1 MGFCRLLVTSN
12 FGGGKKMTYFR
23 AGLIL
28 FVAVSAATAQAQSIG
43 FSISDTSSNAAS
55 DQIQVTVIDDVTQTP
70 ITGAQVTINDSIG
83 FRSVTDRMKSDPAG
97 TVSFR
102 GLSPSPKTVT
112 VSKSGYATLSV
123 VGVQGSAMTAYL
135 RPVIAQAQTVISSGT
150 INNWDGA
157 SDDSSMAHG
166 GLVFR
171 TMGAL
176 DLLNFQISNFISPL
190 KDTLDLGGLA
200 GKHNIPSNIAI
211 PEQSV
216 SYLFINIDLNKPTFR
231 LPIPASQQV
240 GLTGVEIEASV
251 SDLVS
256 IAQSKQF
263 SYDILNKVKFLRV
276 GMTQNFSSDRDVQVN
291 IDATMPL
298 VQQHQVSIT
307 AQPPFQ
313 ADVVAASLTDAAGD
327 KSVLI
332 PSDVK
337 TILNSQNQDGPQTVA
352 LSAPQGASPES
363 LDVATIAIAGKGTQI
378 SGVLVSSAPSTV
390 QTGEFLNTDALAQGQ
405 AIPANVQVTS
415 PAQGVGAAIFETDQP
430 VWYVYTLPV
439 AGSVSVPTGK
449 ITASQKL
456 VSYSINQIEFSQ
468 FDANSVDGTKIMSKL
483 QRFARSS
490 AKLGSRRR

>member
-1 MGFCRLLVTSN
+1 
-12 FGGGKKMTYFR
+12 MTCFR
-23 AGLIL
+23 AGLFI
-28 FVAVSAATAQAQSIG
+28 FVAVWAVTAQAQSIG

-55 DQIQVTVIDDVTQTP
+55 DQVQVTVIDDVTQAP
-70 ITGAQVTINDSIG
+70 IAGAQVTISDSIG
-83 FRSVTDRMKSDPAG
+83 FGSVTDRMKADALG
-97 TVSFR
+97 AVLFR

-123 VGVQGSAMTAYL
+123 VGVQGSTMTAFL
-135 RPVIAQAQTVISSGT
+135 RPVIAQPQTVVSSGI

-157 SDDSSMAHG
+157 SDDSSTAHG

-190 KDTLDLGGLA
+190 KDELDLGGIA

-211 PEQSV
+211 PEQNV
-216 SYLFINIDLNKPTFR
+216 SYLFFNIDLNKPTFR

-240 GLTGVEIEASV
+240 GLTGIEIEANV

-276 GMTQNFSSDRDVQVN
+276 GVTHDFSTDRDVQIN
-291 IDATMPL
+291 FDATTPL
-298 VQQHQVSIT
+298 VQIHQVSISKE
-307 AQPPFQ
+307 PPFQ
-313 ADVVAASLTDAAGD
+313 ADVIAVSLTDAAGD

-337 TILNSQNQDGPQTVA
+337 TILNSQNQDGPQTVS
-352 LSAPQGASPES
+352 LSAPQGASPGS
-363 LDVATIAIAGKGTQI
+363 LAVATIAIAAKGTQI
-378 SGVLVSSAPSTV
+378 SGVLVSSAGSTV
-390 QTGEFLNTDALAQGQ
+390 QTGEFLNTEALTQGQ
-405 AIPANVQVTS
+405 AIPSSVQVTS

-439 AGSVSVPTGK
+439 AGAVSVPTGK
-449 ITASQKL
+449 IAASRKL
-456 VSYSINQIEFSQ
+456 TSYSVNQIEFSN
-468 FDANSVDGTKIMSKL
+468 FDAGSVDGMTIMSKL

-490 AKLGSRRR
+490 AKLGSGRR